1 MRRLLM
7 RGTLTGRLL
16 LKSGLVALVL
26 LLSISGLGGVTE
38 RVRAADEFDGMR
50 ENRKVLLTGGPN
62 LDTADPD
69 IAAALT
75 KLTNEANGYWQT
87 MNTSPGR
94 TYLWSD
100 NPGTGNSIH
109 IRVTYE
115 RLKTMA
121 LAYATSGTA
130 LYEDSLLGNDIVAAL
145 DYMYATRY
153 HEGVTPVASGT
164 SNWWDWQIGIPMQL
178 NDTAVLMYDSLTAA
192 QVTNYMTAVE
202 RFSPAVTLTG
212 ANRTWK
218 AMVVGVRGIL
228 VKDGTKLAAARD
240 GLSSVFNYTLS
251 GDGFYRDGSFIQHN
265 NIPYTGGYG
274 IDLLLAVSDLMVTL
288 HGSSWQ
294 VTDPKQSNVWEWVYN
309 AYQPLMYKGAI
320 MDMVRG
326 REISRNYSQDHDAG
340 HRVMQGIL
348 HLSRIAPPAQAADFK
363 RMLKGWMVSDTFKS
377 FYEDAPV
384 PVIALAKSIHSDPA
398 VQPAP
403 ELIGYRQFVGM
414 DRAVQHRPG
423 YSFGLAMYSSRI
435 GSYEAINSE
444 NAKAWY
450 TSAGMTSLYNSDLG
464 HYSNDYWPT
473 VDSYRLPGTTVLS
486 QTSSSSHTSTKQW
499 TGGTDIQNLYGVSG
513 MELKYADHTLGAR
526 KSWFMFDDEIAA
538 LGAGISS
545 SDNIAVETIV
555 ENRKLNTAG
564 SNTLTVNGTVESS
577 ALGGSGTIGQ
587 VEWAHLSGSAAG
599 ADTGYYFPQTVS
611 LAMKREARTGN
622 WKQINPRP
630 VTPSTPVTRNYM
642 TLWLDH
648 GVNPVS
654 GEYQYVLL
662 PGKSAAQVAAYA
674 AAPGIEVLA
683 NTSSVQAV
691 EEKQLGIMGANFWGD
706 GTSSAGLITVNK
718 RAAVMTRETEDT
730 LELSVSDPTQ
740 AATGMIE
747 VELNR
752 PASGYTADSGITVTQ
767 LSPTIRL
774 SVNVSAAKGKTF
786 KASFDLD
793 SGTPP
798 TLPGEEVIVD
808 NNDSTGVLKTGGW
821 KTAAVQTDRYGINYL
836 HDDNSGKGS
845 KSVTFTPDLPVTA
858 TYSVYMMW
866 PQHIN
871 RSTAIPLEVVHSG
884 GMATLNIDQTANGG
898 VWNLIGTYSF
908 TAGTSG
914 SVTIRNNGTSGYV
927 AADAVRWV
935 RNP

>member
-1 MRRLLM
+1 MRRILI
-7 RGTLTGRLL
+7 
-16 LKSGLVALVL
+16 KSCLVLLVL
-26 LLSISGLGGVTE
+26 LLSVSGIGGVAE
-38 RVRAADEFDGMR
+38 RARAADEFDGIR
-50 ENRKVLLTGGPN
+50 ENRKVLLTGGSS
-62 LDTADPD
+62 LDAADPD

-87 MNTSPGR
+87 MNTAAGR

-164 SNWWDWQIGIPMQL
+164 SNWWDWQIGIPLQL
-178 NDTAVLMYDSLTAA
+178 NDITVLMYDSLSPA
-192 QVTNYMTAVE
+192 QVANYMTAVE
-202 RFSPAVTLTG
+202 RFSPSVTLTG

-218 AMVVGVRGIL
+218 AMVVGERGIL
-228 VKDGTKLAAARD
+228 VKDGSKIAAARD

-274 IDLLLAVSDLMVTL
+274 IDLLLAVSDLMGML

-309 AYQPLMYKGAI
+309 AYQPVMYKGAI

-348 HLSRIAPPAQAADFK
+348 SLSRTAPPAQAGDYK
-363 RMLKGWMVSDTFKS
+363 RMLKGWILSDTFKS

-384 PVIALAKSIHSDPA
+384 PILALAKSISSEPA
-398 VQPAP
+398 IEPAA
-403 ELIGYRQFVGM
+403 ELISYKQFAAM

-435 GSYEAINSE
+435 ASYEAINSE
-444 NAKAWY
+444 NAKAWH

-464 HYSNDYWPT
+464 QYSGDYWPT
-473 VDSYRLPGTTVLS
+473 VDNYRLPGTTVLS
-486 QTSSSSHTSTKQW
+486 QTSSGSHTSTRQW
-499 TGGTDIQNLYGVSG
+499 TGGTDMQNLYGVSG
-513 MELKYADHTLGAR
+513 MELKYGDHDLNAR
-526 KSWFMFDDEIAA
+526 KSWFMFDDEIVA
-538 LGAGISS
+538 LGSGINST
-545 SDNIAVETIV
+545 DNKAVETIV
-555 ENRKLNTAG
+555 ENRKLNAAG
-564 SNTLTVNGTVESS
+564 SNTLTVNGEVQSS
-577 ALGGSGTIGQ
+577 ALGGTGTLDQ
-587 VEWAHLSGSAAG
+587 VEWAHLSGSTAG
-599 ADTGYYFPQTVS
+599 ADTGYYFPQPVP

-642 TLWLDH
+642 TLWLNH
-648 GVNPVS
+648 GINPAG
-654 GEYQYVLL
+654 GEYRYVLL
-662 PGKSAAQVAAYA
+662 PGKSAPQVAAYA
-674 AAPGIEVLA
+674 AAPDIEVLA
-683 NTSSVQAV
+683 NSSGVQAV
-691 EEKQLGIMGANFWGD
+691 REKELGIIGANFWED
-706 GTSSAGLITVNK
+706 GTSSADLITVNK
-718 RAAVMTRETEDT
+718 KASVMTRETEDT
-730 LELSVSDPTQ
+730 LEFSLSDPTQ
-740 AATGMIE
+740 TGTGVIE
-747 VELNR
+747 VELDR
-752 PASGYTADSGITVTQ
+752 SASGYTADSGVTVTQ

-774 SVNVSAAKGKTF
+774 AVNVSAAKGKTF
-786 KASFDLD
+786 KASFDLG

-808 NNDSTGVLKTGGW
+808 NNDSTGVLKTGSW

-845 KSVTFTPDLPVTA
+845 KSVTFTPDLPATA

-866 PQHIN
+866 PQHFN
-871 RSTAIPLEVVHSG
+871 RSTAVPIEIVHAG
-884 GMATLNIDQTANGG
+884 GTATLTIDQTANGG
-898 VWNLIGTYSF
+898 IWNLLGTYSF
-908 TAGTSG
+908 AAGTSG
-914 SVTIRNNGTSGYV
+914 SVTIRNNGTTGYV
-927 AADAVRWV
+927 TADAVRWV

>member
-1 MRRLLM
+1 M
-7 RGTLTGRLL
+7 
-16 LKSGLVALVL
+16 KSGLMALVL
-26 LLSISGLGGVTE
+26 LLLVSGLGGVAE
-38 RVRAADEFDGMR
+38 RARAADEFDGMR
-50 ENRKVLLTGGPN
+50 ENRKVMLTGGPSLN
-62 LDTADPD
+62 TADAD

-75 KLTNEANGYWQT
+75 KLGNEASGYWQT
-87 MNTSPGR
+87 MNTSPAR

-100 NPGTGNSIH
+100 NPGIGNSIH

-121 LAYATSGTA
+121 LAYATTGTA
-130 LYEDSLLGNDIVAAL
+130 LHENSQLGSDIAAAL
-145 DYMYATRY
+145 DYMYTTRY
-153 HEGVTPVASGT
+153 HEAVTPTASGT
-164 SNWWDWQIGIPMQL
+164 SNWWDWQIGIPLQL
-178 NDTAVLMYDSLTAA
+178 NDITVLLYDSLTPAE
-192 QVTNYMTAVE
+192 VTNYMTAVE

-218 AMVVGVRGIL
+218 AMVVGERGIL
-228 VKDGTKLAAARD
+228 VKDGTKVAAARD

-274 IDLLLAVSDLMVTL
+274 IDLLLAVSDLMGML

-294 VTDPKQSNVWEWVYN
+294 VSDPKQSNVWEWVYN
-309 AYQPLMYKGAI
+309 AYQPVMYKGAI

-348 HLSRIAPPAQAADFK
+348 NLSRIAPPAQAGDFK
-363 RMLKGWMVSDTFKS
+363 QMLKGWMLSDTFKS

-384 PVIALAKSIHSDPA
+384 PAIALAKSINSDPA
-398 VQPAP
+398 VVPSA
-403 ELIGYRQFVGM
+403 ELLVYKQFAAM

-435 GSYEAINSE
+435 SSYEAINSE

-464 HYSNDYWPT
+464 QYSDGYWPT
-473 VDSYRLPGTTVLS
+473 VDNYRLPGTTVLS
-486 QTSSSSHTSTKQW
+486 QTSSGSHTSTRQW
-499 TGGTDIQNLYGVSG
+499 TGGTDMQNLYGVSG
-513 MELKYADHTLGAR
+513 MELKYGDHDLSAR
-526 KSWFMFDDEIAA
+526 KSWFMFDDEIVA

-545 SDNIAVETIV
+545 TDNIAVETIV

-564 SNTLTVNGTVESS
+564 SNTLTVNGEVQPAT
-577 ALGGSGTIGQ
+577 LGGASTLKQ
-587 VEWAHLSGSAAG
+587 VEWAHLSGSTAG

-611 LAMKREARTGN
+611 LAAKREARTGN

-630 VTPSTPVTRNYM
+630 VTPSTPITRNYM

-648 GVNPVS
+648 GVNPS
-654 GEYQYVLL
+654 NGEYQYVLL
-662 PGKSAAQVAAYA
+662 PGKTAAQVAAYA
-674 AAPGIEVLA
+674 VAPDIEVLA
-683 NTSSVQAV
+683 NSSSVQAV
-691 EEKQLGIMGANFWGD
+691 KETKLGIIGANFWED
-706 GTSSAGLITVNK
+706 GASSADLITVNK
-718 RAAVMTRETEDT
+718 KAAVMTREAGDT

-740 AATGMIE
+740 AGTGVIE
-747 VELNR
+747 VELDR
-752 PASGYTADSGITVTQ
+752 SASGYTADSGVTVTQ

-774 SVNVSAAKGKTF
+774 TVNVSAAKGKTF
-786 KASFDLD
+786 KVSFDLG

-808 NNDSTGVLKTGGW
+808 NNDTTGVLKTGSW
-821 KTAAVQTDRYGINYL
+821 KTAAVQTDRYGVNYL

-845 KSVTFTPDLPVTA
+845 KSITFTPDLPATA

-866 PQHIN
+866 PQHFN

-884 GMATLNIDQTANGG
+884 GTATLNIDQTANGG
-898 VWNLIGTYSF
+898 AWNLIGTYSF

-914 SVTIRNNGTSGYV
+914 SVTIRNNGTTGYV

>member
-1 MRRLLM
+1 M
-7 RGTLTGRLL
+7 
-16 LKSGLVALVL
+16 KSGLMVLVL
-26 LLSISGLGGVTE
+26 LLLVSGLGGVAK
-38 RVRAADEFDGMR
+38 RARAADEFDGMR
-50 ENRKVLLTGGPN
+50 ENRKVMLTGGASLN
-62 LDTADPD
+62 TADAD
-69 IAAALT
+69 LAAALT
-75 KLTNEANGYWQT
+75 KLGNEASGYWQT
-87 MNTSPGR
+87 MNTAAGR

-100 NPGTGNSIH
+100 NPGIGNSIH

-121 LAYATSGTA
+121 LAYATSGTS
-130 LYEDSLLGNDIVAAL
+130 LYGDSLLGSDIVAAL

-164 SNWWDWQIGIPMQL
+164 SNWWDWQIGIPLQL
-178 NDTAVLMYDSLTAA
+178 NDITVLMYDSLSPA

-218 AMVVGVRGIL
+218 AMVVGERGML

-274 IDLLLAVSDLMVTL
+274 IDLLLAVSDLMGML

-294 VTDPKQSNVWEWVYN
+294 VTDSKQSNVWEWVYN
-309 AYQPLMYKGAI
+309 AYQPVMYKGAI

-326 REISRNYSQDHDAG
+326 REISRHYSQDHDAG

-348 HLSRIAPPAQAADFK
+348 SLSRIAPPAQADDFK
-363 RMLKGWMVSDTFKS
+363 RMLKGWILSDTFKS
-377 FYEDAPV
+377 FNEDAPV
-384 PVIALAKSIHSDPA
+384 PAIALAKSISSDPA
-398 VQPAP
+398 IEPAA
-403 ELIGYRQFVGM
+403 ELTGYKQFAAM

-435 GSYEAINSE
+435 ASYEAINSE

-464 HYSNDYWPT
+464 QYSDDYWPT
-473 VDSYRLPGTTVLS
+473 VDNFRLPGTTVLS
-486 QTSSSSHTSTKQW
+486 QTPSSSHTSAKNW
-499 TGGTDIQNLYGVSG
+499 TGGTDLQNLYGSSG
-513 MELKYADHTLGAR
+513 MDLQYGDHTLGAR
-526 KSWFMFDDEIAA
+526 KSWFMFDDEVVA
-538 LGAGISS
+538 LGAGITST
-545 SDNIAVETIV
+545 DHIAVETIV

-564 SNTLTVNGTVESS
+564 SNTLTVNGEVKPSTLAWSD
-577 ALGGSGTIGQ
+577 TMDQ
-587 VEWAHLSGSAAG
+587 VEWAHLSGSTAG

-642 TLWLDH
+642 TMWLDH
-648 GVNPVS
+648 GVDTS
-654 GEYQYVLL
+654 GGDYQYVLL
-662 PGKSAAQVAAYA
+662 PGKTAAQVAAYA
-674 AAPGIEVLA
+674 AAPDIEVLA
-683 NTSSVQAV
+683 NSSGVQAV
-691 EEKQLGIMGANFWGD
+691 KETQLGIVGANFWED
-706 GTSSAGLITVNK
+706 VTSSADLITVNK
-718 RAAVMTRETEDT
+718 KAAVMTREAGDT

-740 AATGMIE
+740 AGTGVIK
-747 VELNR
+747 VELDR
-752 PASGYTADSGITVTQ
+752 SASGYTADSGITVTQ

-774 SVNVSAAKGKTF
+774 SVNVSSAKGKTF
-786 KASFDLD
+786 KASFDLG

-808 NNDSTGVLKTGGW
+808 NNDTTGVLKTGSW

-845 KSVTFTPDLPVTA
+845 KSVTFTPDLPATA

-866 PQHIN
+866 PQHVN
-871 RSTAIPLEVVHSG
+871 RATAIPVEVIHSG
-884 GMATLNIDQTANGG
+884 GAATLNIDQTTNGG
-898 VWNLIGTYSF
+898 AWNLIGTYSF

-914 SVTIRNNGTSGYV
+914 SVTIRNNGTTGYV

>member
-1 MRRLLM
+1 MRRILI
-7 RGTLTGRLL
+7 
-16 LKSGLVALVL
+16 KSCLVMLAL
-26 LLSISGLGGVTE
+26 LLSFTGIGGVAE
-38 RVRAADEFDGMR
+38 HVRAADEFDGMR
-50 ENRKVLLTGGPN
+50 ENRKVMLTGGSS

-75 KLTNEANGYWQT
+75 RLTNEANGYWQT
-87 MNTSPGR
+87 MNTAAGR

-130 LYEDSLLGNDIVAAL
+130 LYEDSQLGNDIVAAL

-153 HEGVTPVASGT
+153 HEGITPVASGT
-164 SNWWDWQIGIPMQL
+164 SNWWDWQIGIPLQL
-178 NDTAVLMYDSLTAA
+178 NDITVLMYDSLTPA

-218 AMVVGVRGIL
+218 AMVVGERGML

-274 IDLLLAVSDLMVTL
+274 IDLLLAVSDLMGML

-309 AYQPLMYKGAI
+309 AYQPVMYKGAI

-348 HLSRIAPPAQAADFK
+348 SLSRIAPPAQGGDFK
-363 RMLKGWMVSDTFKS
+363 RMLKGWIFSDTFKS

-384 PVIALAKSIHSDPA
+384 PSLALAKSISSDPA
-398 VQPAP
+398 IEPAA
-403 ELIGYRQFVGM
+403 ELTGYKQFAAM

-423 YSFGLAMYSSRI
+423 YSLGLAMYSSRI
-435 GSYEAINSE
+435 ASYEAINSE

-464 HYSNDYWPT
+464 QYSDDYWPT
-473 VDSYRLPGTTVLS
+473 VDNYRLPGTTVLS
-486 QTSSSSHTSTKQW
+486 QTSSGSHTSTKQW
-499 TGGTDIQNLYGVSG
+499 TGGTDMQNLYGVSG
-513 MELKYADHTLGAR
+513 MELKYGDYDLSAR
-526 KSWFMFDDEIAA
+526 KSWFMFDDEVVA
-538 LGAGISS
+538 LGSGINST
-545 SDNIAVETIV
+545 DNKVVETIV
-555 ENRKLNTAG
+555 ENRKLNAAG
-564 SNTLTVNGTVESS
+564 SNTLTVNGAVQPSV
-577 ALGGSGTIGQ
+577 LGGSGTMDQ
-587 VEWAHLSGSAAG
+587 VEWAHLSGSTAG
-599 ADTGYYFPQTVS
+599 ADTGYYFPQTVP

-648 GVNPVS
+648 GVNPAG

-662 PGKSAAQVAAYA
+662 PGKSAPQVAAYA
-674 AAPGIEVLA
+674 AAPDIEVLA
-683 NTSSVQAV
+683 NTSGVQAV
-691 EEKQLGIMGANFWGD
+691 REKELGIIGANFWED
-706 GTSSAGLITVNK
+706 GTSSADLITVNK
-718 RAAVMTRETEDT
+718 KASVMTQETEDT
-730 LELSVSDPTQ
+730 LELSLSDPTQ
-740 AATGMIE
+740 AGTGVIE
-747 VELNR
+747 VELDR
-752 PASGYTADSGITVTQ
+752 SASGYTADSGITVTQ

-786 KASFDLD
+786 KASFELG

-798 TLPGEEVIVD
+798 VLPGEEVIVD
-808 NNDSTGVLKTGGW
+808 NNDTTGVLKIGSW

-845 KSVTFTPDLPVTA
+845 KSVTFTPDLPATA

-866 PQHIN
+866 PQHFN
-871 RSTAIPLEVVHSG
+871 RSTAIPIEVVHAG
-884 GMATLNIDQTANGG
+884 GTATLNVDQTANGG
-898 VWNLIGTYSF
+898 VWNLIGIYSF

-914 SVTIRNNGTSGYV
+914 SVTIRNNGTTGYV
-927 AADAVRWV
+927 TADAVRWV

>member
-1 MRRLLM
+1 M
-7 RGTLTGRLL
+7 
-16 LKSGLVALVL
+16 SVP
-26 LLSISGLGGVTE
+26 
-38 RVRAADEFDGMR
+38 DEFDGMR
-50 ENRKVLLTGGPN
+50 ENRKVMLTRGPSLN
-62 LDTADPD
+62 TADAD

-75 KLTNEANGYWQT
+75 KLANEANGYWQT
-87 MNTSPGR
+87 MNTSPSR

-100 NPGTGNSIH
+100 SPGIGNSIH

-121 LAYATSGTA
+121 LAYATAGTA
-130 LYEDSLLGNDIVAAL
+130 LYEDSQLGSDIVAAL
-145 DYMYATRY
+145 DYMYTTRY
-153 HEGVTPVASGT
+153 HEAVMPTASGT

-178 NDTAVLMYDSLTAA
+178 NDTAVLMYDVLSPA

-212 ANRTWK
+212 ANRAWK
-218 AMVVGVRGIL
+218 AIVVGERGIL
-228 VKDGTKLAAARD
+228 VKDGAKIAAARD
-240 GLSSVFNYTLS
+240 GLSSIFNYTLS

-274 IDLLLAVSDLMVTL
+274 IDLLLAVSDLMVML

-294 VTDPKQSNVWEWVYN
+294 VADPKQSNVWEWVYN
-309 AYQPLMYKGAI
+309 SYQPVMYKGAI

-326 REISRNYSQDHDAG
+326 REISRHYSQDHEAG

-348 HLSRIAPPAQAADFK
+348 LLSAIAPPAPSANFEK
-363 RMLKGWMVSDTFKS
+363 MLKGWILLDTFKS
-377 FYEDAPV
+377 FYADAPV
-384 PVIALAKSIHSDPA
+384 PAIAQAKTITGDPLIE
-398 VQPAP
+398 PAA
-403 ELIGYRQFVGM
+403 ELIGYKQFSAM

-435 GSYEAINSE
+435 SSYEAINSE

-464 HYSNDYWPT
+464 QYSDDYWPT

-486 QTSSSSHTSTKQW
+486 QTSSSSHTSTKPW
-499 TGGTDIQNLYGVSG
+499 TGGTDIQNLYGSSG
-513 MELKYADHTLGAR
+513 MDLQYAGRTLGAK
-526 KSWFMFDDEIAA
+526 KSWFMFDDEVVA

-545 SDNIAVETIV
+545 TDNIAVETIV

-564 SNTLTVNGTVESS
+564 SNTLTVNGEVQPAT
-577 ALGGSGTIGQ
+577 LGGASTLDQ
-587 VEWAHLSGSAAG
+587 VEWAHLSGSTAG

-611 LAMKREARTGN
+611 LAAKREARTGN

-630 VTPSTPVTRNYM
+630 VTPSTPITRNYM
-642 TLWLDH
+642 TLWLEH
-648 GVNPVS
+648 GVNPNGAEV
-654 GEYQYVLL
+654 QYVLL
-662 PGKSAAQVAAYA
+662 PGKTAAQVAAYA
-674 AAPGIEVLA
+674 AAPDIEVLA
-683 NTSSVQAV
+683 NSSSVQAV
-691 EEKQLGIMGANFWGD
+691 KETKLGITAANFWED
-706 GTSSAGLITVNK
+706 GASSADLITVNK
-718 RAAVMTRETEDT
+718 KAAVMTREAGDT
-730 LELSVSDPTQ
+730 LMLSVSDPTQ
-740 AATGMIE
+740 AGNGVIE
-747 VELNR
+747 VELDR
-752 PASGYTADSGITVTQ
+752 SASGYTADTGITVTQ
-767 LSPTIRL
+767 LSPTIQL
-774 SVNVSAAKGKTF
+774 TVNVSAAKGKTF
-786 KASFDLD
+786 KASFDLGG
-793 SGTPP
+793 GTPP

-808 NNDSTGVLKTGGW
+808 NNDTTRVLKTGGW
-821 KTAAVQTDRYGINYL
+821 KTAAVQTDQYGVNYL

-871 RSTAIPLEVVHSG
+871 RATAIPLDIVHAG
-884 GMATLNIDQTANGG
+884 GTATQSIDQTANGG
-898 VWNLIGTYSF
+898 VWNFIGTYTF

-927 AADAVRWV
+927 AADAVKFV

>member
-1 MRRLLM
+1 M
-7 RGTLTGRLL
+7 
-16 LKSGLVALVL
+16 KSCLVALVL
-26 LLSISGLGGVTE
+26 LLLVSGLGGVAE
-38 RVRAADEFDGMR
+38 RAGAADEFDGMR
-50 ENRKVLLTGGPN
+50 ENRKVMLTGGATLN
-62 LDTADPD
+62 TADAD

-75 KLTNEANGYWQT
+75 GLANEADGYWQT
-87 MNTSPGR
+87 MNTSPSR

-100 NPGTGNSIH
+100 NPGIGNSIH

-121 LAYATSGTA
+121 LAYATTGTA
-130 LYEDSLLGNDIVAAL
+130 LHENSQLGSDIVAAL
-145 DYMYATRY
+145 DYMYTTRY
-153 HEGVTPVASGT
+153 HEAVTPTASGT

-178 NDTAVLMYDSLTAA
+178 NDTAVLMYDILSPA
-192 QVTNYMTAVE
+192 QIANYMTAVE

-212 ANRTWK
+212 ANRAWK
-218 AMVVGVRGIL
+218 AIVVGERGIL
-228 VKDGTKLAAARD
+228 VKDGAKIAAARD
-240 GLSSVFNYTLS
+240 GLSSIFNYTLS

-288 HGSSWQ
+288 HGSYWQ
-294 VTDPKQSNVWEWVYN
+294 VTDPKESNVWEWVYN
-309 AYQPLMYKGAI
+309 SYQPVMYKGAI

-326 REISRNYSQDHDAG
+326 REISRNYSQDHEAG

-348 HLSRIAPPAQAADFK
+348 LLSKIAPPAQSADFK
-363 RMLKGWMVSDTFKS
+363 RMLKGWIISDTFKS
-377 FYEDAPV
+377 FYADASV
-384 PVIALAKSIHSDPA
+384 PAIAQAKTITGDPLIE
-398 VQPAP
+398 PAA
-403 ELIGYRQFVGM
+403 ELIGYKQFSAM

-464 HYSNDYWPT
+464 QFSDDYWPT
-473 VDSYRLPGTTVLS
+473 VDNYRLPGTTVLS
-486 QTSSSSHTSTKQW
+486 QTSSSSHTSTRQW
-499 TGGTDIQNLYGVSG
+499 TGGTDIQNLYGSSG
-513 MELKYADHTLGAR
+513 MDLQYAGHMLEAK
-526 KSWFMFDDEIAA
+526 KSWFMFDDEVVA
-538 LGAGISS
+538 LGAGIIST
-545 SDNIAVETIV
+545 DNIAVETIV

-564 SNTLTVNGTVESS
+564 SNTLTVNGEVKPSTLAWSDTMDE
-577 ALGGSGTIGQ
+577 

-611 LAMKREARTGN
+611 LAAKREARTGN

-630 VTPSTPVTRNYM
+630 VTPSTPITRNYM

-648 GVNPVS
+648 GVNPS
-654 GEYQYVLL
+654 NGEYQYVLL
-662 PGKSAAQVAAYA
+662 PGKSAAQVGAYA
-674 AAPGIEVLA
+674 AAPDIEVLA
-683 NTSSVQAV
+683 NSSSVQAV
-691 EEKQLGIMGANFWGD
+691 KESKLGIIGANFWED
-706 GTSSAGLITVNK
+706 GGSSADLITVNK
-718 RAAVMTRETEDT
+718 KSAVMTREAGDT

-740 AATGMIE
+740 TGTGVIE
-747 VELNR
+747 VELDR
-752 PASGYTADSGITVTQ
+752 SASGYTADSGITVTQ

-774 SVNVSAAKGKTF
+774 TVNVSAAKGKTF
-786 KASFDLD
+786 KASFDLG

-808 NNDSTGVLKTGGW
+808 NNDTTGVLKTGSW
-821 KTAAVQTDRYGINYL
+821 KTAAVQADRYGVNYL

-858 TYSVYMMW
+858 AYSVYMMW

-871 RSTAIPLEVVHSG
+871 RSTTIPLDIVHSTG
-884 GMATLNIDQTANGG
+884 TATHSIDQTSNGG
-898 VWNLIGTYSF
+898 VWNFIGTYTF

-914 SVTIRNNGTSGYV
+914 SVIIRNNGTIGYV
-927 AADAVRWV
+927 AADAVKFV

>member
-1 MRRLLM
+1 MRRI
-7 RGTLTGRLL
+7 LTKGCLIIL
-16 LKSGLVALVL
+16 AL
-26 LLSISGLGGVTE
+26 LLSVSGIGGAAE
-38 RVRAADEFDGMR
+38 RARAADAFDGMR
-50 ENRKVLLTGGPN
+50 ENRKVLLTGGSS

-87 MNTSPGR
+87 MNTAAGR
-94 TYLWSD
+94 TSLWSD

-121 LAYATSGTA
+121 LAYATSGTS
-130 LYEDSLLGNDIVAAL
+130 LYGDSLLGGDIVAAL

-164 SNWWDWQIGIPMQL
+164 SNWWDWQIGIPLQL
-178 NDTAVLMYDSLTAA
+178 NDITVLMYDSLTPA

-218 AMVVGVRGIL
+218 AMVVGERGIL
-228 VKDGTKLAAARD
+228 VKDGTKIAAARD

-251 GDGFYRDGSFIQHN
+251 GDGFYRDGSFLQHN

-274 IDLLLAVSDLMVTL
+274 IDLLLAVSDLMGML

-309 AYQPLMYKGAI
+309 AYQPVMYKGAI

-348 HLSRIAPPAQAADFK
+348 SLSRFAPPAQAGDFK
-363 RMLKGWMVSDTFKS
+363 QMLKGWILSDTFKS
-377 FYEDAPV
+377 FNEDAPV
-384 PVIALAKSIHSDPA
+384 PAIVLAKSITSDPA
-398 VQPAP
+398 VEPAA
-403 ELIGYRQFVGM
+403 ELIGYKQFAAM

-464 HYSNDYWPT
+464 QYSGDYWPT
-473 VDSYRLPGTTVLS
+473 VDNYRLPGTTILS
-486 QTSSSSHTSTKQW
+486 QTSSGSHTSTKQW
-499 TGGTDIQNLYGVSG
+499 TGGTDMQNLYGVSG
-513 MELKYADHTLGAR
+513 MELKYGDHDLNAR
-526 KSWFMFDDEIAA
+526 KSWFMFDDEIVA

-545 SDNIAVETIV
+545 SDNIPVETIV

-564 SNTLTVNGTVESS
+564 SNTLTVNGTVQPS
-577 ALGGSGTIGQ
+577 ALGGSVTLDQ
-587 VEWAHLSGSAAG
+587 VGWAHLSGSTAG
-599 ADTGYYFPQTVS
+599 ADTGYYFPQTVP

-642 TLWLDH
+642 TFWLDH
-648 GVNPVS
+648 GVNPQG

-662 PGKSAAQVAAYA
+662 PGKSALQVAAYA
-674 AAPGIEVLA
+674 AAPDIEVLA

-691 EEKQLGIMGANFWGD
+691 RERGLGIIGANFWED
-706 GTSSAGLITVNK
+706 GTSSADLITVNK
-718 RAAVMTRETEDT
+718 KASVMTSETEDT

-740 AATGMIE
+740 TGTGVIE
-747 VELNR
+747 VELDR
-752 PASGYTADSGITVTQ
+752 SASGYTADSGITVTQ
-767 LSPTIRL
+767 LSPKIRL

-786 KASFDLD
+786 KASFELD

-798 TLPGEEVIVD
+798 TLPGEEIIVD
-808 NNDSTGVLKTGGW
+808 NNDTTGVLKTGSW

-836 HDDNSGKGS
+836 HDDNNGKGS
-845 KSVTFTPDLPVTA
+845 KSVTFTPDLPATA
-858 TYSVYMMW
+858 TYSVYMML
-866 PQHIN
+866 PQHFN
-871 RSTAIPLEVVHSG
+871 RSIAIPLEVAHAG
-884 GMATLNIDQTANGG
+884 GTAILNVDQTANGG
-898 VWNLIGTYSF
+898 IWNLIGTYSF

-927 AADAVRWV
+927 TADAVRFV